1 MDFMTIKETAAK
13 WGLSERR
20 IQEMC
25 VQQRIPGAMRFGHG
39 WAIPKDAE
47 RPKDNRIK
55 SGKYI
60 KS

>member
-1 MDFMTIKETAAK
+1 MEYMTIKETAEI

-25 VQQRIPGAMRFGHG
+25 KQGLISGVVRFGHG
-39 WAIPKDAE
+39 WAIPKTAE
-47 RPKDNRIK
+47 KPVDKRIK
-55 SGKYI
+55 TGKYI